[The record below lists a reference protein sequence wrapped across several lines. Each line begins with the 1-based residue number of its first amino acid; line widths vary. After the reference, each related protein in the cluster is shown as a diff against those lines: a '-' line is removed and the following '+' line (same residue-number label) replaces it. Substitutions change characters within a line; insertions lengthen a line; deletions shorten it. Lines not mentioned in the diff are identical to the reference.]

1 MGYKLAG
8 YDVIGNVE
16 IDKNMM
22 QIYRKNNNPKYSYL
36 MDIRNFVELPNDEL
50 PQELFNL
57 DILDGSPPCTTFSVA
72 GLREKSWGKEKQFRE
87 GLKKQ
92 RLDDLFFVFIET
104 IKKLRPKIFV
114 AENVEGLIKGNA
126 KGYVNEIIRELKQ
139 ANYTAQLFLLD
150 ASVMGVPQRRRRVF
164 FVGHDTKYD
173 WKPLCLSYHEPQIL
187 FGKVRS
193 KTGRPYTGVYNKILQ
208 QYKRGD
214 KTISDIRI
222 RTGTNNRNGFNNTI
236 CADDEVHATITSGGF
251 AFRAFDKTRLSD
263 KDIISVSTF
272 PEDYD
277 FADQNT
283 KYVCGMSVPPVM
295 MAHIANDIYN
305 QWIAP
310 NKQEAAQ

>member
-36 MDIRNFVELPNDEL
+36 MDIRDFVELPNDEL

-57 DILDGSPPCTTFSVA
+57 DILDGSPPCTTFSTA

-139 ANYTAQLFLLD
+139 ANYTVQIFLLD
-150 ASVMGVPQRRRRVF
+150 ASFMGVPQKRKRVF

-173 WKPLCLSYHEPQIL
+173 WSPLSLSYHEEPIL
-187 FGKVRS
+187 FGNIR
-193 KTGRPYTGVYNKILQ
+193 TENGRPWAHAESN
-208 QYKRGD
+208 YKKLLSQRRKSD
-214 KTISDIRI
+214 KSIADISERLYGK
-222 RTGTNNRNGFNNTI
+222 TSGFNHAIIHDDAVANTI
-236 CADDEVHATITSGGF
+236 VSSC
-251 AFRAFDKTRLSD
+251 RAYRYCDGLIMSAY
-263 KDIISVSTF
+263 DIIHCQTF

-277 FADQNT
+277 FMGQDVR
-283 KYVCGMSVPPVM
+283 YVCGMSVPPVM

-305 QWIAP
+305 QWLS
-310 NKQEAAQ
+310 NKEG